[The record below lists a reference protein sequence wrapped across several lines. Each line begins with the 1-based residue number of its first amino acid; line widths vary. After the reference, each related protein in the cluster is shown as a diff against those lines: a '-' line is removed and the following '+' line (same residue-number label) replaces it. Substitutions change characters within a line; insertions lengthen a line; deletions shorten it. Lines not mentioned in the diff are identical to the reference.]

1 MHSFHNNNIN
11 SIKSW
16 NSRRLQGRTKEKT
29 SSLSSGCAYVVY
41 VIRLDIRK
49 QGSEVRRKG
58 RWGRCEHINQ
68 ILTSKNAIN
77 QLKKFM
83 HVCWFILILFDG
95 KRRGSVVKFFP
106 FAILYIGVYES
117 ASVIQFYYLEP
128 TEMQLQLH
136 NLEWI
141 LKSDLW
147 KVTSNKRNIAG

>member
-1 MHSFHNNNIN
+1 MEFKKITRQNERED
-11 SIKSW
+11 K
-16 NSRRLQGRTKEKT
+16 R
-29 SSLSSGCAYVVY
+29 LSSGCAYVVY

-49 QGSEVRRKG
+49 QGSEVRRKE

-95 KRRGSVVKFFP
+95 KRRGSVVKFFR

>member
-1 MHSFHNNNIN
+1 MEFKKITRQNEREDKH
-11 SIKSW
+11 
-16 NSRRLQGRTKEKT
+16 
-29 SSLSSGCAYVVY
+29 LSSGCAYVVY